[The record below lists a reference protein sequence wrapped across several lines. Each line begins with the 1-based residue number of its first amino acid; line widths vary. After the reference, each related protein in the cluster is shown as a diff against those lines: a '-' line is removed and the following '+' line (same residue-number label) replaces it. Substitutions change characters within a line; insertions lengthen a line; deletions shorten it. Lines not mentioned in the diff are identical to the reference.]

1 VHSVQYTTICSSLS
15 LSEILG
21 LLTFIMAS
29 NSETDSDVT
38 EALTNVEPDDEWDNN
53 SVCNT

>member
-1 VHSVQYTTICSSLS
+1 
-15 LSEILG
+15 
-21 LLTFIMAS
+21 MAS

-53 SVCNT
+53 SVCDTYKESGTDEEEEL